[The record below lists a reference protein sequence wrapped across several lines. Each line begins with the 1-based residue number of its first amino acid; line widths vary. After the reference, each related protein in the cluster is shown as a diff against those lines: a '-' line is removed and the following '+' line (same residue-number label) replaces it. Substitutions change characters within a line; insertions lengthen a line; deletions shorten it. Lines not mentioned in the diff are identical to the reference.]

1 MNKQVLVG
9 LDAGSAQHTL
19 QAVKRRE
26 GQREGTPLN
35 LRIPNS
41 HVGCDQLVK
50 YVRGWLGEGYE
61 VWVAAEGKGGWLS
74 PVDVRLA
81 ALGCKWI
88 NIHSLQF
95 QRFREICQVQPD
107 KDDEIDAGVLLEI
120 LQWLMDH
127 HQERVYEVANPYYRN
142 LQNTAHS
149 FVLITGGKVAAENQ
163 LMNLVRQYW
172 PELVHDFFSRTD
184 SPCLIALLVHYPTP
198 QMVAKAGWKKISA
211 LFKKACG
218 RAYSHKAQQVVENAC
233 YVQQR
238 LQVSD
243 NQTQLIQTL
252 ATHLEGEVKTIKDL
266 EKQLKQSLQK
276 HPFGRWLLGQKGIG
290 VRTAGC
296 FLGEAGDLSRFQ
308 CEEQLARFAGFGG
321 NRSQSGQSKGHHFDG
336 RRYNHGLKRVVMLIA
351 RSRHKNHPPSQLFVA
366 QRQKEPRDF
375 WPILKKL
382 ARHILRFL
390 WKGWQET
397 VKFYPSNNLIIQAQ
411 K

>member
-9 LDAGSAQHTL
+9 LDAGSLQHTIK
-19 QAVKRRE
+19 AVKRLE
-26 GQREGTPLN
+26 GQVEGVPVS

-41 HVGCDQLVK
+41 HAGCDQLVK
-50 YVRGWLGEGYE
+50 SVRGWLEEGYE

-81 ALGCKWI
+81 ALGCKWV

-107 KDDEIDAGVLLEI
+107 KDDELDAGVLLEI

-127 HQERVYEVANPYYRN
+127 HQECVYEVANTYFRN
-142 LQNTAHS
+142 LQDTAHA
-149 FVLITGGKVAAENQ
+149 FTLITESKVASESF
-163 LMNLVRQYW
+163 LMNLVREYW
-172 PELVHDFFSRTD
+172 PELVRNFFSRTD
-184 SPCLIALLVHYPTP
+184 SPCLIALLVRYPTP
-198 QMVAKAGWKKISA
+198 QAVAKAGWRKISA

-218 RAYSHKAQQVVENAC
+218 CPYASKAQRIVENAC

-238 LQVSD
+238 IQVSE
-243 NQTQLIQTL
+243 NQAGLIQTL
-252 ATHLEGEVKTIKDL
+252 AIHFEGEVKTIKTL
-266 EKQLKQSLQK
+266 EKRLERSLQE
-276 HPFGRWLLGQKGIG
+276 HPFGRWLLAQKGIG

-308 CEEQLARFAGFGG
+308 CEEQLARYAGLGG
-321 NRSQSGQSKGHHFDG
+321 NHSQSGQAQRHHFDG

-397 VKFYPSNNLIIQAQ
+397 VKSYPSNNLIIQAG